1 MVLIKMFLAAAGSM
15 DFGTQVA
22 LNRAEH
28 LAFQPR
34 AARCNSE
41 QKALAMQTDPRDR
54 ELERRVISFLAGR
67 HLPGLRQIEV
77 EARGGVVTLRGRVRT
92 FYEKQVCHQCCRR
105 VAGVLKLIDA
115 IEVDWLPADEQLV
128 GV

>member
-1 MVLIKMFLAAAGSM
+1 MAAG
-15 DFGTQVA
+15 
-22 LNRAEH
+22 
-28 LAFQPR
+28 
-34 AARCNSE
+34 CNDE
-41 QKALAMQTDPRDR
+41 QKAMAMHPGPRDR
-54 ELERRVISFLAGR
+54 ELERRVISFLIGK

-115 IEVDWLPADEQLV
+115 IEVDRLPAEQQLV